1 MIFSLINPECQY
13 PISLTIKTEWMAEE
27 KHILSPGLLEMGGV
41 ILKYLQKDI
50 SPEQEALLKDW
61 LLKSEHNKKLF
72 EELQDNDSL
81 IAEMKRYNESIARTE
96 SAKLRAVEEAFP
108 KSSKV
113 KRMSWFRYAV
123 AAVLLIM
130 LGGGYYLFFKSKP
143 DKVKQEEVVAK
154 AQHDVEPGQFKAKL
168 TLADGSVLVLDSF
181 SNNRLVQQGGTNV
194 YTRDGELI
202 YNPAKSKEDK
212 EIFHNTLTTA
222 RGESYK
228 LILPDGSKA
237 WLNAASSVRF
247 PVSFTGN
254 ERRIEITGEVLME
267 VVSNKTKPFIV
278 SVNNTEVKVL
288 GTVFNVNSY
297 EEENGII
304 TTLVEG
310 KVLLTKGSKSLVLT
324 PGQQAQVTEEGN
336 MELDK
341 EADIDK
347 ATGWQRGLFVFKGDD
362 VKTVMNQ
369 LARWYD
375 VKVIYKGEIKDKF
388 YAVIKR
394 NQSASNVLYAL
405 EQSSGHYKI
414 DGNTIIVSP

>member
-1 MIFSLINPECQY
+1 
-13 PISLTIKTEWMAEE
+13 MAEE
-27 KHILSPGLLEMGGV
+27 KHILSAELLEMGGV

-50 SPEQEALLKDW
+50 SPEQEALLNNW
-61 LLKSEHNKKLF
+61 LLKSEHNKKLLD
-72 EELQDNDSL
+72 ELQNNDSL

-96 SAKLRAVEEAFP
+96 RAKLRAVEETFP

-113 KRMSWFRYAV
+113 KRMSWFRYAA

-143 DKVKQEEVVAK
+143 YKVKQEEIVVK

-297 EEENGII
+297 EKEDGII

-310 KVLLTKGSKSLVLT
+310 KVLLTKGNKSLVLT
-324 PGQQAQVTEEGN
+324 PGQQAQVTDEGN
-336 MELDK
+336 MELNK

-394 NQSASNVLYAL
+394 NQPASNVLYAL
-405 EQSSGHYKI
+405 EQLSGHYKI

>member
-1 MIFSLINPECQY
+1 
-13 PISLTIKTEWMAEE
+13 MAEE
-27 KHILSPGLLEMGGV
+27 KHILSPELLEMGGV

-72 EELQDNDSL
+72 EELQNNDSL

-108 KSSKV
+108 KSGKV
-113 KRMSWFRYAV
+113 KRMSWFRYAA

>member
-1 MIFSLINPECQY
+1 
-13 PISLTIKTEWMAEE
+13 MAEE
-27 KHILSPGLLEMGGV
+27 KHILSPELLEMGGV

-61 LLKSEHNKKLF
+61 LLKSEHNKKLLD
-72 EELQDNDSL
+72 ELQNNDSL

-96 SAKLRAVEEAFP
+96 RAKLRAVEEAFP
-108 KSSKV
+108 KSRKV
-113 KRMSWFRYAV
+113 KRMSWFRYAA

-154 AQHDVEPGQFKAKL
+154 VQHDVEPGQFKAKL

-212 EIFHNTLTTA
+212 EVFHNTLTTA

-297 EEENGII
+297 EKEDGII

-310 KVLLTKGSKSLVLT
+310 KVLLTKGNKSLVLT

-336 MELDK
+336 MELNK
-341 EADIDK
+341 EADVDK